1 MNFIEQKLVD
11 INSTKIPGNLENI
24 IRFIKEEEIRIRIN
38 HSSIANYYIP
48 FDENKVQRKCIE
60 FILDNNVL
68 KDLIEYA
75 KNDVSVTFNVT
86 VFFSLFFF
94 SLINFHF

>member
-1 MNFIEQKLVD
+1 MIFIIEQSKFVD

-38 HSSIANYYIP
+38 HSSISSYYIP

-68 KDLIEYA
+68 KDLIGYA
-75 KNDVSVTFNVT
+75 NNDVSGMYLFF
-86 VFFSLFFF
+86 VFFFY
-94 SLINFHF
+94 